1 MRFAATTIALL
12 LAVASATPV
21 PNLNEANIVKD
32 AESELSPARIN
43 DRDLMNDVGKPV
55 VDLGFLQ
62 AHETRD
68 VNLADVVV
76 ARASDEVENSSER
89 RAMAP
94 ANHQS
99 GLFKAGNG
107 WAKRVLTTIIINGV
121 NVAVTAWF
129 NDIHTL
135 IVQFNA
141 AFPNAPNF
149 VTAGIEDMSTGMERS
164 PWKIFWDEAYTLTIK
179 PGERFQFDNQF
190 VMWWK

>member
-1 MRFAATTIALL
+1 MRFAAATIALL

-21 PNLNEANIVKD
+21 PDVNEANLDKEP
-32 AESELSPARIN
+32 ESRTI
-43 DRDLMNDVGKPV
+43 

-68 VNLADVVV
+68 VNIADVVV
-76 ARASDEVENSSER
+76 ARASDDVDNSLER
-89 RAMAP
+89 RVWP
-94 ANHQS
+94 HDHQS
-99 GLFKAGNG
+99 GIFKAGNG
-107 WAKRVLTTIIINGV
+107 YYKRIVTGLIINGV

-135 IVQFNA
+135 FLQFDA

-149 VTAGIEDMSTGMERS
+149 VFAGFEDVSTGVERA
-164 PWKIFWDEAYTLTIK
+164 PWRISWDEIYSLAIK
-179 PGERFQFDNQF
+179 PGERFQFDNSF

>member
-68 VNLADVVV
+68 VNLADGKKSLETS
-76 ARASDEVENSSER
+76 ALT
-89 RAMAP
+89 
-94 ANHQS
+94 QS
-99 GLFKAGNG
+99 
-107 WAKRVLTTIIINGV
+107 
-121 NVAVTAWF
+121 
-129 NDIHTL
+129 
-135 IVQFNA
+135 
-141 AFPNAPNF
+141 
-149 VTAGIEDMSTGMERS
+149 
-164 PWKIFWDEAYTLTIK
+164 
-179 PGERFQFDNQF
+179 
-190 VMWWK
+190 

>member
-1 MRFAATTIALL
+1 MRFAAATIALL

-21 PNLNEANIVKD
+21 PDVNEANLD
-32 AESELSPARIN
+32 REPESRTI
-43 DRDLMNDVGKPV
+43 

-68 VNLADVVV
+68 VNIADGKKALRFQRLYKADIEKLSYPELLMMLKFRSSVVV
-76 ARASDEVENSSER
+76 FWPHD
-89 RAMAP
+89 
-94 ANHQS
+94 HQS
-99 GLFKAGNG
+99 GIFKAGNG
-107 WAKRVLTTIIINGV
+107 YYKRIVTGLVINGV

-135 IVQFNA
+135 FLQFDA

-149 VTAGIEDMSTGMERS
+149 IFAGFEDVSTGVERS
-164 PWKIFWDEAYTLTIK
+164 PWRISWDEIYSLAIK
-179 PGERFQFDNQF
+179 PGERFQFDNSF